1 VKLST
6 PRRLAALLVAF
17 ALVALGLVLVR
28 ALWRLHLPYVNTV
41 VGLGLGCLCLIVAML
56 AAWRVM
62 KAFLYKVGRRLSFSY
77 FLIGVLPIPM
87 VLLLLAVVAYL
98 LACFFIGHVYRDALG
113 SLDAEVTAATR
124 ERAAHYLVSGKV
136 PDPRVAGGAMPAMVF
151 AYYRD
156 GERIAGD
163 PRAPAHWPAW
173 ASQAAAARTATAAP
187 VTASPAGASAATAAA
202 SPGAASAGAASAGE
216 RTGAGTGTG
225 TGSGAGTA
233 TGTGSPGTASPGA
246 GLASL
251 PRFYSGALGCPTLAA
266 AAGGASRGALG
277 VYTGDLD
284 FELSRRSGL
293 WVETNRPGDPV
304 DVMRIKLG
312 SRELPLLTLHR
323 GTNLGEA
330 QRFFKQRSRGDWFLD
345 RQLLWWGQASG
356 PLVDLAGSRVIT
368 GSLLVT
374 LSGTPRIVRQHL
386 FAANGEID
394 APSWA
399 VLVGLAVLLFNVYA
413 AAALMALFMIVGLS
427 RAVNRLSRATDAVR
441 RGDFTVRIPGGRRDQ
456 IGDLQRTFNEMA
468 ANLETLVAASAQKEL
483 LEKEL
488 SLARD
493 LQNSLIPSNLPS
505 GEGVE
510 FATLFEPSAAI
521 GGDYFDVLRL
531 SEREI
536 AVIIADVSGHGLST
550 GLRMAML
557 KAALLILI
565 EETRKPEEILRRLDA
580 VVRSNAEGRCFVTA
594 TLAMFDLREG
604 RLTLTNAG
612 HPPTYIVRGGRVQE
626 ILLPSS
632 PLGALGHSYARRE
645 LTLNRG
651 DVVVWL
657 SDGVF
662 EETNSEGEPFGYDR
676 IESALAAAAKQPGA
690 AGAAVGTS
698 ATGSRR
704 RALAAAGAGGGAG
717 AVAHLSGAHLAE
729 PSAAAVRDRLLAAV
743 AAHVGTQPPTDDR
756 TVVVMRWGGPLT
768 VALEATA
775 EAAAV
780 PA

>member
-6 PRRLAALLVAF
+6 PRRFAAFLVAF

-41 VGLGLGCLCLIVAML
+41 LGLGLGCLCLIVAML

-62 KAFLYKVGRRLSFSY
+62 SAFLYKVGRRLSFSY

-113 SLDAEVTAATR
+113 SLDAEVAAATR
-124 ERAAHYLVSGKV
+124 ERAAYFLVSGKV
-136 PDPRVAGGAMPAMVF
+136 PDARVAAGAIPEMVY
-151 AYYRD
+151 AYYRN
-156 GERIAGD
+156 GERAAGD

-173 ASQAAAARTATAAP
+173 ASQPAAARTATAAP
-187 VTASPAGASAATAAA
+187 VTAPPAAA
-202 SPGAASAGAASAGE
+202 SATTATASSGSALAG
-216 RTGAGTGTG
+216 
-225 TGSGAGTA
+225 

-246 GLASL
+246 ALPSL
-251 PRFYSGALGCPTLAA
+251 PRFYSGAIGCPTLAA
-266 AAGGASRGALG
+266 AAGGASRGVLG
-277 VYTGDLD
+277 VYTGDID

-304 DVMRIKLG
+304 DVMRIRLG
-312 SRELPLLTLHR
+312 RHELPLLNLR
-323 GTNLGEA
+323 RSRNLGEA

-356 PLVDLAGSRVIT
+356 PLVDLAGSRVLT
-368 GSLLVT
+368 GSLLVN

-386 FAANGEID
+386 FAANGEVD

-399 VLVGLAVLLFNVYA
+399 VLVGLAILLFNVYA

-441 RGDFTVRIPGGRRDQ
+441 RGDFSVRIPGGRRDQ

-493 LQNSLIPSNLPS
+493 LQNSLIPSNLPT

-632 PLGALGHSYARRE
+632 PLGGLGHSYARRE
-645 LTLNRG
+645 LTLDRG

-676 IESALAAAAKQPGA
+676 IETALAAAARQPGA
-690 AGAAVGTS
+690 AGAPGGTS
-698 ATGSRR
+698 ATGARR
-704 RALAAAGAGGGAG
+704 RALAAAGTSGGLGAHQ
-717 AVAHLSGAHLAE
+717 AGAHLAE

-756 TVVVMRWGGPLT
+756 TVVVMRWGGPLA

>member
-1 VKLST
+1 
-6 PRRLAALLVAF
+6 
-17 ALVALGLVLVR
+17 
-28 ALWRLHLPYVNTV
+28 
-41 VGLGLGCLCLIVAML
+41 
-56 AAWRVM
+56 
-62 KAFLYKVGRRLSFSY
+62 
-77 FLIGVLPIPM
+77 IPM

-113 SLDAEVTAATR
+113 SLDAEVAAATR

-136 PDPRVAGGAMPAMVF
+136 PDARVAGGAMPGMAF

-156 GERIAGD
+156 GQRIAGD

-173 ASQAAAARTATAAP
+173 ASQPAAARTATAEP
-187 VTASPAGASAATAAA
+187 VTASPAAASAATVTA
-202 SPGAASAGAASAGE
+202 SPGSVPAGAGT
-216 RTGAGTGTG
+216 RTGTG
-225 TGSGAGTA
+225 TATA
-233 TGTGSPGTASPGA
+233 TATGPGTGSPGTASPGA

-323 GTNLGEA
+323 GSNLGEA

-356 PLVDLAGSRVIT
+356 PLVDLAGSRVLT

-441 RGDFTVRIPGGRRDQ
+441 HGDFSVRIPGGRRDQ

-468 ANLETLVAASAQKEL
+468 ANLEMLVAASAQKEL

-612 HPPTYIVRGGRVQE
+612 HPPTYVVRGGRVQE

-645 LTLNRG
+645 LTLDRG

-676 IESALAAAAKQPGA
+676 IETALAAAARQPGA
-690 AGAAVGTS
+690 PGAPGGTS
-698 ATGSRR
+698 ARGARR
-704 RALAAAGAGGGAG
+704 RALAGGGASGEAG
-717 AVAHLSGAHLAE
+717 AVAHLAGAHLAE

-775 EAAAV
+775 EATAV

>member
-6 PRRLAALLVAF
+6 PRRFAAFLVAF

-41 VGLGLGCLCLIVAML
+41 LGLGLGCLCLIVAML

-62 KAFLYKVGRRLSFSY
+62 SAFLYKVGRRLSFSY

-113 SLDAEVTAATR
+113 SLDAEVAAATR
-124 ERAAHYLVSGKV
+124 ERAAYFLLTGKV
-136 PDPRVAGGAMPAMVF
+136 PDARVAAGAMPEMVY
-151 AYYRD
+151 AYYRN
-156 GERIAGD
+156 GERAAGD

-173 ASQAAAARTATAAP
+173 ASQPPAARTAAATP
-187 VTASPAGASAATAAA
+187 VTASPAAASAATATA
-202 SPGAASAGAASAGE
+202 SSSSAS
-216 RTGAGTGTG
+216 AGTGTG
-225 TGSGAGTA
+225 L
-233 TGTGSPGTASPGA
+233 PGA
-246 GLASL
+246 ALPSL
-251 PRFYSGALGCPTLAA
+251 PRFYSGAIGCPTLAA
-266 AAGGASRGALG
+266 AAGGAGRGVLG
-277 VYTGDLD
+277 VYTGDID

-312 SRELPLLTLHR
+312 RHELPLLNLR
-323 GTNLGEA
+323 RSRNLGEA

-356 PLVDLAGSRVIT
+356 PLVDMAGSRVLT
-368 GSLLVT
+368 GSLLIN

-386 FAANGEID
+386 FAANGEVD

-399 VLVGLAVLLFNVYA
+399 VLVGLAILLFNVYA

-441 RGDFTVRIPGGRRDQ
+441 RGDFSVRIPGGRRDQ

-468 ANLETLVAASAQKEL
+468 ANLEMLVAASAQKEL

-493 LQNSLIPSNLPS
+493 LQNSLIPSNLPT

-594 TLAMFDLREG
+594 TLAMFDLRAG

-632 PLGALGHSYARRE
+632 PLGGLGHSYARRE
-645 LTLNRG
+645 LTLDRG

-676 IESALAAAAKQPGA
+676 IETALAAAAKQPGA
-690 AGAAVGTS
+690 AGTPGSAS
-698 ATGSRR
+698 ATGARR
-704 RALAAAGAGGGAG
+704 RTLAGGSTSGVAGAHQA
-717 AVAHLSGAHLAE
+717 GAHLAE

>member
-1 VKLST
+1 M
-6 PRRLAALLVAF
+6 PG
-17 ALVALGLVLVR
+17 VAL
-28 ALWRLHLPYVNTV
+28 P
-41 VGLGLGCLCLIVAML
+41 
-56 AAWRVM
+56 
-62 KAFLYKVGRRLSFSY
+62 
-77 FLIGVLPIPM
+77 
-87 VLLLLAVVAYL
+87 
-98 LACFFIGHVYRDALG
+98 
-113 SLDAEVTAATR
+113 
-124 ERAAHYLVSGKV
+124 
-136 PDPRVAGGAMPAMVF
+136 
-151 AYYRD
+151 
-156 GERIAGD
+156 
-163 PRAPAHWPAW
+163 
-173 ASQAAAARTATAAP
+173 
-187 VTASPAGASAATAAA
+187 
-202 SPGAASAGAASAGE
+202 
-216 RTGAGTGTG
+216 
-225 TGSGAGTA
+225 
-233 TGTGSPGTASPGA
+233 
-246 GLASL
+246 SL
-251 PRFYSGALGCPTLAA
+251 PRFYSGAIGCPTLAA
-266 AAGGASRGALG
+266 AAGGAGRGVLG
-277 VYTGDLD
+277 VYTGDID
-284 FELSRRSGL
+284 SELSRRSGL

-312 SRELPLLTLHR
+312 RHELPLLNLR
-323 GTNLGEA
+323 RSRNLGEA

-356 PLVDLAGSRVIT
+356 PLVDLAGSRVLT
-368 GSLLVT
+368 GSLLIN

-386 FAANGEID
+386 FAANGEVD

-399 VLVGLAVLLFNVYA
+399 VLVGLAILLFNVYA

-441 RGDFTVRIPGGRRDQ
+441 RGDFSVRIPGGRRDQ

-493 LQNSLIPSNLPS
+493 LQNSLIPSNLPT

-565 EETRKPEEILRRLDA
+565 EETRKPEEILRRLDTI
-580 VVRSNAEGRCFVTA
+580 VRSNAEGRCFVTA

-632 PLGALGHSYARRE
+632 PLGGLGHSYARRE
-645 LTLNRG
+645 LTLDRG

-676 IESALAAAAKQPGA
+676 IETALAAAAKQPGA
-690 AGAAVGTS
+690 AGAPGGAS
-698 ATGSRR
+698 ATGARR
-704 RALAAAGAGGGAG
+704 RALAAAGTSGGPATHQ
-717 AVAHLSGAHLAE
+717 AAAHHAE

-775 EAAAV
+775 EEAAV

>member
-6 PRRLAALLVAF
+6 PRRFAAFLVAF
-17 ALVALGLVLVR
+17 ALVALGLLLVR
-28 ALWRLHLPYVNTV
+28 ALWRVHLPYVNTV
-41 VGLGLGCLCLIVAML
+41 LGLGLGCLCLIVAML

-62 KAFLYKVGRRLSFSY
+62 SAFLYKVGRRLSFSY

-113 SLDAEVTAATR
+113 SLDAEVAAATR
-124 ERAAHYLVSGKV
+124 ERAAYFLVSGKV
-136 PDPRVAGGAMPAMVF
+136 PDARVAGGAMPEMVY
-151 AYYRD
+151 AYYRN
-156 GERIAGD
+156 GERAAGD

-173 ASQAAAARTATAAP
+173 ASQPPAARTATATP
-187 VTASPAGASAATAAA
+187 VTASPAAASAATATA
-202 SPGAASAGAASAGE
+202 SSSSASAG
-216 RTGAGTGTG
+216 
-225 TGSGAGTA
+225 
-233 TGTGSPGTASPGA
+233 TGTGSPGAALP
-246 GLASL
+246 SL
-251 PRFYSGALGCPTLAA
+251 PRFYSGAIGCPTLAA
-266 AAGGASRGALG
+266 AAGGEGRGVLG
-277 VYTGDLD
+277 VYTGDID
-284 FELSRRSGL
+284 SELSRRSGL

-312 SRELPLLTLHR
+312 RHELPLLNLR
-323 GTNLGEA
+323 RSRNLGEA

-356 PLVDLAGSRVIT
+356 PLVDLAGSRVLT
-368 GSLLVT
+368 GSLLIN

-386 FAANGEID
+386 FAANGEVD

-399 VLVGLAVLLFNVYA
+399 VLVGLAILLFNVYA

-441 RGDFTVRIPGGRRDQ
+441 RGDFSVRIPGGRRDQ

-493 LQNSLIPSNLPS
+493 LQNSLIPSNLPT

-632 PLGALGHSYARRE
+632 PLGGLGHSYARRE
-645 LTLNRG
+645 LTLDRG

-676 IESALAAAAKQPGA
+676 IETALAAAAKQPGA
-690 AGAAVGTS
+690 AGAPGGAS
-698 ATGSRR
+698 ATGARR
-704 RALAAAGAGGGAG
+704 RALAAAGTSGGPATHQAG
-717 AVAHLSGAHLAE
+717 AHHAE

-743 AAHVGTQPPTDDR
+743 AAHVGTQPPSDDR

-775 EAAAV
+775 ETAAV

>member
-6 PRRLAALLVAF
+6 PRRFAAFLVAF

-41 VGLGLGCLCLIVAML
+41 LGLGLGCLCLIVAML

-62 KAFLYKVGRRLSFSY
+62 SAFLYKVGRRLSFSY

-113 SLDAEVTAATR
+113 SLDAEVAAATR
-124 ERAAHYLVSGKV
+124 ERAAYFLVSGKV
-136 PDPRVAGGAMPAMVF
+136 PDARVAAGAMPEMVY
-151 AYYRD
+151 AYYRN
-156 GERIAGD
+156 GERAAGD

-173 ASQAAAARTATAAP
+173 ASQPPAARTAAATP
-187 VTASPAGASAATAAA
+187 VTASPAAASAATATA
-202 SPGAASAGAASAGE
+202 SSSSAS
-216 RTGAGTGTG
+216 AGTGTG
-225 TGSGAGTA
+225 L
-233 TGTGSPGTASPGA
+233 PGA
-246 GLASL
+246 ALPSL
-251 PRFYSGALGCPTLAA
+251 PRFYSGAIGCPTLAA
-266 AAGGASRGALG
+266 AAGGAGRGVLG
-277 VYTGDLD
+277 VYTGDID

-312 SRELPLLTLHR
+312 RHELPLLNLR
-323 GTNLGEA
+323 RSRNLGEA

-356 PLVDLAGSRVIT
+356 PLVDMAGSRVLT
-368 GSLLVT
+368 GSLLIN

-386 FAANGEID
+386 FAANGEVD

-399 VLVGLAVLLFNVYA
+399 VLVGLAILLFNVYA

-441 RGDFTVRIPGGRRDQ
+441 RGDFSVRIPGGRRDQ

-468 ANLETLVAASAQKEL
+468 ANLEMLVAASAQKEL

-493 LQNSLIPSNLPS
+493 LQNSLIPSNLPT

-594 TLAMFDLREG
+594 TLAMFDLRAG

-632 PLGALGHSYARRE
+632 PLGGLGHSYARRE
-645 LTLNRG
+645 LTLDRG

-676 IESALAAAAKQPGA
+676 IETALAAAAKQPGA
-690 AGAAVGTS
+690 AGTPGSAS
-698 ATGSRR
+698 ATGARR
-704 RALAAAGAGGGAG
+704 RTLAGGSTSGVAGAHQA
-717 AVAHLSGAHLAE
+717 GAHLAE

>member
-1 VKLST
+1 VRLST
-6 PRRLAALLVAF
+6 PRRFAAFLVAL
-17 ALVALGLVLVR
+17 ALVALGVVLVR
-28 ALWRLHLPYVNTV
+28 ALWRLHLPYVNQV
-41 VGLGLGCLCLIVAML
+41 LGLGVGCLCLIVAIL

-62 KAFLYKVGRRLSFSY
+62 SAFLYKVGRRLSFSY
-77 FLIGVLPIPM
+77 FLLGVLPIPM

-113 SLDAEVTAATR
+113 SLDAEVEAATR
-124 ERAAHYLVSGKV
+124 ERAAHFLMSGRV
-136 PDPRVAGGAMPAMVF
+136 PDARVAAGVMPGMVF
-151 AYYRD
+151 AYYRN
-156 GERIAGD
+156 GERTAGD

-173 ASQAAAARTATAAP
+173 AAQPNATAATAQQATAQQATAQQATAQQATAQQATAQQAAAQQATASRPPEA
-187 VTASPAGASAATAAA
+187 AGSPAK
-202 SPGAASAGAASAGE
+202 
-216 RTGAGTGTG
+216 
-225 TGSGAGTA
+225 
-233 TGTGSPGTASPGA
+233 ASPGA
-246 GLASL
+246 GVSAL

-266 AAGGASRGALG
+266 AAGGADRGVLG

-312 SRELPLLTLHR
+312 NHDLPLLALRHGR
-323 GTNLGEA
+323 NLGEA
-330 QRFFKQRSRGDWFLD
+330 QRFFKQRSLGDWFLD

-356 PLVDLAGSRVIT
+356 PLLDLAGGGVLT

-394 APSWA
+394 AASWV

-441 RGDFTVRIPGGRRDQ
+441 RGDFSVRIPGGRRDQ

-468 ANLETLVAASAQKEL
+468 ANLEMLVAASTQKEL

-488 SLARD
+488 ALARD
-493 LQNSLIPSNLPS
+493 LQNSLIPSNLPT

-565 EETRKPEEILRRLDA
+565 EETRQPEEILRRLDG

-612 HPPTYIVRGGRVQE
+612 HPPTYLVRGGKVQE

-632 PLGALGHSYARRE
+632 PLGGLGQSYARRE
-645 LTLNRG
+645 LTLDRG

-662 EETNSEGEPFGYDR
+662 EECNAAGEPFGYDR
-676 IESALAAAAKQPGA
+676 IETALAAAARQPGA
-690 AGAAVGTS
+690 AFAAGAAGGMP
-698 ATGSRR
+698 GSTARR
-704 RALAAAGAGGGAG
+704 RALAGAGSGGAGSASAAGA
-717 AVAHLSGAHLAE
+717 HPAE

-756 TVVVMRWGGPLT
+756 TVVVMRWGGPLA

-780 PA
+780 SA

>member
-6 PRRLAALLVAF
+6 PRRLAAF
-17 ALVALGLVLVR
+17 LVALALMALGVVLFR

-41 VGLGLGCLCLIVAML
+41 LGLGLSCLCLVVVML
-56 AAWRVM
+56 AAWRAVS
-62 KAFLYKVGRRLSFSY
+62 AFLYKVGRRLSFSY

-113 SLDAEVTAATR
+113 SLDAEIAAATR
-124 ERAAHYLVSGKV
+124 ERAAHYLLTGKV
-136 PDPRVAGGAMPAMVF
+136 PDARTAVGSMPGMVY
-151 AYYRD
+151 AYYRN
-156 GERIAGD
+156 GERAAGD
-163 PRAPAHWPAW
+163 PRAPAHWPAGTSQAAATAATGSQPTAVQTTAPQAA
-173 ASQAAAARTATAAP
+173 ASQAASLQATAPQAAAPQATASRSPQAAASPATAAP
-187 VTASPAGASAATAAA
+187 
-202 SPGAASAGAASAGE
+202 GAALS
-216 RTGAGTGTG
+216 
-225 TGSGAGTA
+225 
-233 TGTGSPGTASPGA
+233 
-246 GLASL
+246 SL
-251 PRFYSGALGCPTLAA
+251 PRFYSGALGCPSLAA
-266 AAGGASRGALG
+266 AAGSADRGVLG

-284 FELSRRSGL
+284 SELSRRSGL

-312 SRELPLLTLHR
+312 SRELPLLALRR
-323 GTNLGEA
+323 GRNLGEA

-356 PLVDLAGSRVIT
+356 PLVDLAGGRVLT
-368 GSLLVT
+368 GSLLVN
-374 LSGTPRIVRQHL
+374 LSGTPRIVKQHL

-394 APSWA
+394 ATSWA

-441 RGDFTVRIPGGRRDQ
+441 RGDFSVRIPGGRRDQ

-468 ANLETLVAASAQKEL
+468 ANLEMLVAASAQKEL

-565 EETRKPEEILRRLDA
+565 EETRRPEEILRRLDG

-632 PLGALGHSYARRE
+632 PLGGLGHSYARRE
-645 LTLNRG
+645 LTLDRG

-662 EETNSEGEPFGYDR
+662 EETNPEGEPFGYDR
-676 IESALAAAAKQPGA
+676 IETALAAAARQPGA
-690 AGAAVGTS
+690 AGPAAS
-698 ATGSRR
+698 ARR
-704 RALAAAGAGGGAG
+704 RALLGTGSGPGAGPHPPGP
-717 AVAHLSGAHLAE
+717 HQPE
-729 PSAAAVRDRLLAAV
+729 PTAAAVRDRLLAAV

-756 TVVVMRWGGPLT
+756 TVVVMRWGGPLA
-768 VALEATA
+768 VALEATT
-775 EAAAV
+775 EEEAV

>member
-1 VKLST
+1 GAGV
-6 PRRLAALLVAF
+6 RR
-17 ALVALGLVLVR
+17 
-28 ALWRLHLPYVNTV
+28 
-41 VGLGLGCLCLIVAML
+41 
-56 AAWRVM
+56 
-62 KAFLYKVGRRLSFSY
+62 GR
-77 FLIGVLPIPM
+77 GVL
-87 VLLLLAVVAYL
+87 
-98 LACFFIGHVYRDALG
+98 G
-113 SLDAEVTAATR
+113 
-124 ERAAHYLVSGKV
+124 
-136 PDPRVAGGAMPAMVF
+136 
-151 AYYRD
+151 
-156 GERIAGD
+156 
-163 PRAPAHWPAW
+163 
-173 ASQAAAARTATAAP
+173 
-187 VTASPAGASAATAAA
+187 
-202 SPGAASAGAASAGE
+202 
-216 RTGAGTGTG
+216 
-225 TGSGAGTA
+225 
-233 TGTGSPGTASPGA
+233 
-246 GLASL
+246 
-251 PRFYSGALGCPTLAA
+251 FYA
-266 AAGGASRGALG
+266 
-277 VYTGDLD
+277 GDLD
-284 FELSRRSGL
+284 LELSRRSGL

-304 DVMRIKLG
+304 DVMRINLG

-356 PLVDLAGSRVIT
+356 PLLDLAGSRVIT

-645 LTLNRG
+645 LTLDRG

-676 IESALAAAAKQPGA
+676 IETALAAAAKQPGA
-690 AGAAVGTS
+690 AGAAGGTS

-704 RALAAAGAGGGAG
+704 RALAAAGASGGAG
-717 AVAHLSGAHLAE
+717 AVAHLAGAHLAE